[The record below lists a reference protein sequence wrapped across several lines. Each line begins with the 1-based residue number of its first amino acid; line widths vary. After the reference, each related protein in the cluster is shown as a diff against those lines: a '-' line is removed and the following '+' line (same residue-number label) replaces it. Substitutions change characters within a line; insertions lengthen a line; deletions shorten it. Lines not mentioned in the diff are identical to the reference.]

1 MLLVAAFCVGSS
13 PAAEDYVV
21 GEGDILKITVY
32 NHPDLESTVRVEGGG
47 TISFPL
53 IGQVSVNGLT
63 VSRVAE
69 VLAARLADGY
79 LVNPQMG
86 VFVQEFRSR
95 KATIMGKVMKPGLYE
110 LHGQTT
116 FLELLSKTGGL
127 EPEAGDRAFIKRK
140 ADRAGVEGKVIV
152 VDLKRLIEKGDTAL
166 DVAIMDGDS
175 IFVAEAGIFYITGE
189 VKKPN
194 AYKLEAGTTVIKAIT
209 VAGGFTDQAA
219 RDRVLVVRAEEGDE
233 ETIRVGAG
241 GASWDAA
248 IRNGDSIYVPKAGV
262 FYVTGEVKK
271 GGAYAFEKGTTVLKA
286 ITVAGGFTDKASKG
300 RVRIIRIVDGEEETL
315 KKVSFDDP
323 VYPDDVLVVPESFF

>member
-1 MLLVAAFCVGSS
+1 MLLVAAFCVGPS

-79 LVNPQMG
+79 LVNPQLG

-175 IFVAEAGIFYITGE
+175 IFVAEAGVFYITGE

-219 RDRVLVVRAEEGDE
+219 RDRVLVVRAEGGDE